1 MEQIQEE
8 QQQPEIEFLSPSL
21 VNNTTKNQDITPQ
34 PIDVSTP
41 NKDYNIDM
49 RLEIHQ
55 IKIIPQKQQQQE
67 ALKIINQLHQM
78 AFYDTGYLNNAT
90 KTERHFII
98 ALVM

>member
-1 MEQIQEE
+1 
-8 QQQPEIEFLSPSL
+8 
-21 VNNTTKNQDITPQ
+21 
-34 PIDVSTP
+34 
-41 NKDYNIDM
+41 M

-78 AFYDTGYLNNAT
+78 AFYDTGNLNNAT
-90 KTERHFII
+90 KTEKHFII

>member
-41 NKDYNIDM
+41 NKDYNVDM
-49 RLEIHQ
+49 GLEIHQ

-67 ALKIINQLHQM
+67 ALKIINQLHKM

>member
-1 MEQIQEE
+1 
-8 QQQPEIEFLSPSL
+8 
-21 VNNTTKNQDITPQ
+21 
-34 PIDVSTP
+34 
-41 NKDYNIDM
+41 M

-55 IKIIPQKQQQQE
+55 IKIIPQKQQQQQE